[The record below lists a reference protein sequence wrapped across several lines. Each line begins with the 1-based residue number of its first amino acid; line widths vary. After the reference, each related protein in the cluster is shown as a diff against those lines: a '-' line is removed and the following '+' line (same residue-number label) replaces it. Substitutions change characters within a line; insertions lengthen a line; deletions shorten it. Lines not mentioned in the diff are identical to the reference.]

1 MESYVYCIVD
11 RILKDVIYI
20 GSSRNVSAR
29 IQQYLYLP
37 NRRHAVNRYMRA
49 WPDWKTRFQ
58 FIGLL
63 KYSSYTL
70 AHQAEMTLIFEKT
83 PWCNIFVPKQVYGV
97 PNDPTIT
104 PHPTITPDST
114 DPLNIN

>member
-29 IQQYLYLP
+29 IRQYLYFP
-37 NRRHAVNRYMRA
+37 NRRHAVNRYIRA
-49 WPDWKTRFQ
+49 WPDWKARFQ

-104 PHPTITPDST
+104 PHPSITSHST
-114 DPLNIN
+114 DPQNLN